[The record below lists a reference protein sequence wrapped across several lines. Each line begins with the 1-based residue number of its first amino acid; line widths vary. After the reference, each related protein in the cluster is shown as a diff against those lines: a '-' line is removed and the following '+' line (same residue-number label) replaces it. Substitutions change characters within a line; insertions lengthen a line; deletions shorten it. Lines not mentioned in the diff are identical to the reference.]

1 MNIKEFDYLEIALN
15 ELKDNN
21 EALIKA
27 SMDLE
32 KSFFNILDESYCE
45 FSNISCRVKSIESL
59 REKILRNHYYKR
71 YPNANELIYKLSDL
85 IGIRIECRFG
95 DDEKKIYR
103 FLKKYF
109 NKNQINNF
117 HQISQIFHPLLLK
130 VKYFYLLL
138 IVLDLNLYLLN
149 FVHKLYK

>member
-85 IGIRIECRFG
+85 IDERI
-95 DDEKKIYR
+95 Y
-103 FLKKYF
+103 
-109 NKNQINNF
+109 
-117 HQISQIFHPLLLK
+117 
-130 VKYFYLLL
+130 
-138 IVLDLNLYLLN
+138 
-149 FVHKLYK
+149 

>member
-15 ELKDNN
+15 ELKNN
-21 EALIKA
+21 KDDLLKA
-27 SMDLE
+27 SLNLE
-32 KSFFNILDESYCE
+32 NFFLELLNESYCD
-45 FSNISCRVKSIESL
+45 FSNISSRVKSIESL

-71 YPNANELIYKLSDL
+71 YDEPEKLIYKLSDL

-109 NKNQINNF
+109 NKKAAIIRNS
-117 HQISQIFHPLLLK
+117 ISFILSIG
-130 VKYFYLLL
+130 VAYLIGFILGAW
-138 IVLDLNLYLLN
+138 
-149 FVHKLYK
+149 K

>member
-15 ELKDNN
+15 ELKRNQN
-21 EALIKA
+21 TLLKA
-27 SMDLE
+27 SAELE
-32 KSFFNILDESYCE
+32 DSFFSILNESYCE
-45 FSNISCRVKSIESL
+45 YSNISCRVKSVESL

-71 YPNANELIYKLSDL
+71 YPDANELIFRLSDL

-109 NKNQINNF
+109 KF
-117 HQISQIFHPLLLK
+117 
-130 VKYFYLLL
+130 
-138 IVLDLNLYLLN
+138 
-149 FVHKLYK
+149 